1 MRYTSFQNDP
11 KLMGQPCMGRGNAG
25 VIRCILIAPGVAEAC
40 TFNKAVAAP
49 YTEIALDTAKA

>member
-1 MRYTSFQNDP
+1 
-11 KLMGQPCMGRGNAG
+11 MGRGNAG